1 MDETRRAETA
11 SCNQEGITEKINR
24 AFERWQAEPVT
35 DERLKEIYRD
45 IENIIREAGND
56 NQ

>member
-1 MDETRRAETA
+1 M
-11 SCNQEGITEKINR
+11 EKINR